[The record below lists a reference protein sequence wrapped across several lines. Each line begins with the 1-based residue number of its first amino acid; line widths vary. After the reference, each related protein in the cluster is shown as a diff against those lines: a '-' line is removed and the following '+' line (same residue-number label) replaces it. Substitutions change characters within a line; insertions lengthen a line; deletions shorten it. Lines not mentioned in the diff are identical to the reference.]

1 VSNVQARHLALG
13 VRLVFFTVAVLALRH
28 ELAGVD
34 RLDVVAGVR
43 SLGPFQIAA
52 ALGFTAAS
60 FLTLGSLELLTLR
73 HIGGHGTHAVRR
85 RTAISTA
92 YVAHAFSQSAGFAI
106 LTGAV
111 IRLRAYVRYGVAAV
125 SVARLS
131 AFVTLTMTLGLLAIT
146 GIALL
151 TGDAMFAA
159 HRGMRSGITGA
170 VLILP
175 PLAYLA
181 WSVFGRQ
188 SGIGHG
194 PWRVPRPSP
203 GLAGGQIALSALDWL
218 IAGMVLFVLLP
229 ARFAA
234 PYSTFLTAYMLAQA
248 VGFVSQI
255 PGGIGAF
262 DATLLAFLAPFAGI
276 GALAASLVIYRIIYY
291 LLPLCAAIAVFGFGE
306 WRSRTPAP
314 ATGAPNA

>member
-1 VSNVQARHLALG
+1 VSSVQARHLTLG
-13 VRLVFFTVAVLALRH
+13 VRLLFFTLAVLVLRH

-34 RLDVVAGVR
+34 HSDLLAGFR
-43 SLGPFQIAA
+43 SYGPFQIAA
-52 ALGFTAAS
+52 ALGLTAAS

-73 HIGGHGTHAVRR
+73 HIGGCSAHAVRR

-106 LTGAV
+106 LTGAI
-111 IRLRAYVRYGVAAV
+111 IRLRTYVRYGVDAV

-151 TGDAMFAA
+151 TGDAMFVA
-159 HRGMRSGITGA
+159 HRGMRAGSAGA

-181 WSVFGRQ
+181 WSVLGRQ
-188 SGIGHG
+188 SGIGRG
-194 PWRVPRPSP
+194 PWRIPRPSP
-203 GLAGGQIALSALDWL
+203 GLAGSQLALSALDWL
-218 IAGMVLFVLLP
+218 ITGLVLFVLLP
-229 ARFAA
+229 ARFVA
-234 PYSTFLTAYMLAQA
+234 PYSTFLAAYMLAQA

-255 PGGIGAF
+255 PGGVGVF

-276 GALAASLVIYRIIYY
+276 GSLAASLVIYRIIYY
-291 LLPLCAAIAVFGFGE
+291 LLPLCAAIVVFGFGE

-314 ATGAPNA
+314 AAGAPNA